1 MSAGAERNAEPA
13 AGAPLPDDP
22 DAVPLPDD
30 RAVEAGGD
38 AGTAALPAALP
49 QGESSEA
56 CSPAGEDLLKGGEGV
71 QRDPAQLLDPEPYRC
86 ARIHASQ
93 ILHRPG

>member
-22 DAVPLPDD
+22 DAVSLPDD

-49 QGESSEA
+49 AGGIQRGMQT
-56 CSPAGEDLLKGGEGV
+56 AGEDLLNGGEAV
-71 QRDPAQLLDPEPYRC
+71 QRAPAQR
-86 ARIHASQ
+86 RV
-93 ILHRPG
+93 